1 YLDLMPNQW
10 HEYMNKTVIPQIM
23 RRGYSDDSEKEFI
36 CKDGKTISAMC
47 RAWIL
52 KEDRNEE
59 AQIWGLVKDIT
70 ELKNVELK
78 LKKAMDEAERANKI
92 KGEFLANMSHEI
104 RTPMNGVIGMCNLL
118 LCTNLSEEQLD
129 YADSIKISAETLLKI
144 INDILDISRIEA
156 GKVELDI
163 KEFNIQKWLKQ
174 TNSIISLKAKEKGL
188 EYLVKIEE
196 EVPAFLFGD
205 PLKLRQVFIN
215 LTSNAVKFTET
226 GKVDVVV
233 SKLEEVDNDVFIKF
247 TVTDTGIGVAEEKLT
262 KIFDSFS
269 QVDSSSKRMY
279 SGTGLGLT
287 ISKKM
292 VKLMGGEIGVNS
304 EIGKGSE
311 FWFTTKL
318 AKSRSK
324 ESKSNVPEFL
334 QRLKI
339 LIVDDNSSDGFIVK
353 DQLSLMNCKFED
365 ALNTTDALKM
375 LEKAYIDNEMFKV
388 VLIDNS
394 IGDEAM
400 KTFIKEIKISQN
412 IRNTALILLKA
423 FGTTVQ
429 FKDSNEISVNAT
441 LDKPVK
447 YNDLHD
453 ILVSELIQK
462 APESIDTT
470 NVVMCDRNVIEQ
482 FKAENKQS
490 KSQAHVNESVAE
502 EKKIG
507 KILLA
512 EDNKINQK
520 LAFKILS
527 KLGFDVIAVEN
538 GKKAIEELNKND
550 FDLVFMD
557 IQMPIM
563 DGVEATKQIRSGE
576 SGEKNQNIPIVAM
589 TAHAMKGDREK
600 FLDQGLTDYISK
612 PINIK
617 NLTEILEKY
626 SN

>member
-1 YLDLMPNQW
+1 MPNQW